1 MTERIKSSPPS
12 LPIRLYYIL
21 LDGAFHCKQQKT
33 VGKIQRKIPPYT
45 LRTWWWMAPT
55 ALYYKMVSFL
65 FYLLMLHSGQCQ
77 RNEWEKGVDFACTLS
92 GFMRF
97 FILSLFNHF
106 LFLFRS
112 SFIVAVAESG
122 HAQCTQIWMT
132 AAGHSNSI
140 HIHAGSSKRER
151 IINNTAFNGLS

>member
-33 VGKIQRKIPPYT
+33 VGKIQRKIPPHT

-97 FILSLFNHF
+97 FILSLFIF
-106 LFLFRS
+106 CFCFVLLS
-112 SFIVAVAESG
+112 SLLLLKAGTHSAHRYEWRQQ
-122 HAQCTQIWMT
+122 AT
-132 AAGHSNSI
+132 A
-140 HIHAGSSKRER
+140 
-151 IINNTAFNGLS
+151 TASTFMPDRANASAL